1 MSNFSFDYRTKE
13 QFDEICSNVINDN
26 FNQAVAQVLEYG
38 FYANDLKKAL
48 SDTEWVPTLSQ
59 DGAFKFALDFYKV
72 IEAATISRNFKT
84 SAPLS
89 STWTQDCVEFKQ
101 GFIES

>member
-13 QFDEICSNVINDN
+13 QFDEICDNLLNDN

-38 FYANDLKKAL
+38 FYANDLKKMLA
-48 SDTEWVPTLSQ
+48 DTEWVTKSKRS
-59 DGAFKFALDFYKV
+59 FEFAIDFYKV

-89 STWTQDCVEFKQ
+89 STWSQDCVEFKQ